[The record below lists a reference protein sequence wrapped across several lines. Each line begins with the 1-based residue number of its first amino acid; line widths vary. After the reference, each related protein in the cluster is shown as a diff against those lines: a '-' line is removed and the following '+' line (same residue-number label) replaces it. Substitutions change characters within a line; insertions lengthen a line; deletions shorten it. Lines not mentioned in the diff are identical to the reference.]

1 VGVLARKSYEVRAT
15 RALFEAMIRCMKTA
29 LREVSSN
36 GSKPED
42 MTKTIQV
49 RVSDELH
56 QIIKEWAEIEGIS
69 MAALIRREFE
79 GDPLESDQIITRS
92 LMRRRSYKGD
102 IPDVVR
108 VIREGR
114 GDW

>member
-1 VGVLARKSYEVRAT
+1 
-15 RALFEAMIRCMKTA
+15 MIRCMKAA

-36 GSKPED
+36 GFKPAD
-42 MTKTIQV
+42 MRTIQV

-56 QIIKEWAEIEGIS
+56 QIVKEWAAIEGIS

-79 GDPLESDQIITRS
+79 GDPLEPEQIAIRTR
-92 LMRRRSYKGD
+92 MRMRSYSGD
-102 IPDVVR
+102 IPDSVR

>member
-1 VGVLARKSYEVRAT
+1 VRVLALKSYEVRAT
-15 RALFEAMIRCMKTA
+15 CALFEAMIRCMKTA
-29 LREVSSN
+29 LQEVSSN
-36 GSKPED
+36 GSRHED
-42 MTKTIQV
+42 MGKTIQV

-79 GDPLESDQIITRS
+79 VNPLERDQIELRS
-92 LMRRRSYKGD
+92 DMRLRSYKGD
-102 IPDVVR
+102 IPESVR
-108 VIREGR
+108 LIREGR

>member
-1 VGVLARKSYEVRAT
+1 LARKSYEVRDTVAHS
-15 RALFEAMIRCMKTA
+15 EAMIRCMKTA

-56 QIIKEWAEIEGIS
+56 AILKEWAEIEGIS

-79 GDPLESDQIITRS
+79 GNPPLQRIPPDALVERAWQLRENVAGKAE
-92 LMRRRSYKGD
+92 LLAPVWRR
-102 IPDVVR
+102 P
-108 VIREGR
+108 R
-114 GDW
+114 G

>member
-1 VGVLARKSYEVRAT
+1 
-15 RALFEAMIRCMKTA
+15 MIRCMKGA
-29 LREVSSN
+29 LQEVSSN
-36 GSKPED
+36 GSRHED
-42 MTKTIQV
+42 MKTIQV

-56 QIIKEWAEIEGIS
+56 QILKEWAAIEGIS

-79 GDPLESDQIITRS
+79 GDPLEPDQIATRS
-92 LMRRRSYKGD
+92 RMRMRSYTGD
-102 IPDVVR
+102 IPDSVR